1 MCCLCFVY
9 TCIHRFPLLH
19 KAPKGKGCLGILR
32 CCPAVSTDFWPLCH
46 QAPWAKSERSPSC
59 GCVGQPP
66 ASTTASARQSRCL
79 AFWSLYLQYGIHMA
93 CNNTS
98 EISQEEPRKRFCQM
112 TGDDGVW
119 MHDFSIGAAMQS
131 YLSKCLLF
139 LASRAPA
146 GCPMAYLLRQPI
158 HLAYRK
164 ENGCV
169 FCILCVF
176 FFSSFVECNCIYW
189 LFAKCWIHRNA
200 RLVTE
205 ML

>member
-1 MCCLCFVY
+1 MH
-9 TCIHRFPLLH
+9 TLLSSF
-19 KAPKGKGCLGILR
+19 AQNSKGKGCLGILH
-32 CCPAVSTDFWPLCH
+32 CYPAFSTDFWPLCH
-46 QAPWAKSERSPSC
+46 QAPWARSKHSPSC

-79 AFWSLYLQYGIHMA
+79 AFWPLYLQYGIHMA

-98 EISQEEPRKRFCQM
+98 EISLEEPRKRFCQM
-112 TGDDGVW
+112 TDDGSVW
-119 MHDFSIGAAMQS
+119 MHGFSEGAAMQS

-139 LASRAPA
+139 LASWAPA

-169 FCILCVF
+169 FLHFVCFLF
-176 FFSSFVECNCIYW
+176 FFLW
-189 LFAKCWIHRNA
+189 G
-200 RLVTE
+200 
-205 ML
+205 M

>member
-1 MCCLCFVY
+1 MH
-9 TCIHRFPLLH
+9 TLLSSF
-19 KAPKGKGCLGILR
+19 AQNSKGKGCLGILH
-32 CCPAVSTDFWPLCH
+32 CYPAFSTDFWPLCH
-46 QAPWAKSERSPSC
+46 QAPWARSKHSPSC

-79 AFWSLYLQYGIHMA
+79 AFWPLYLQYGIHMA

-98 EISQEEPRKRFCQM
+98 EISHEEPRKRFCQM
-112 TGDDGVW
+112 TDDGSVW
-119 MHDFSIGAAMQS
+119 MHGFSEGAAMQS

-139 LASRAPA
+139 LASWAPA

-169 FCILCVF
+169 FAFCVF
-176 FFSSFVECNCIYW
+176 SFFLPLRNVIVFIDYLQNVEFIAMQG
-189 LFAKCWIHRNA
+189 LSLKCCKCQQV
-200 RLVTE
+200 L
-205 ML
+205 LS